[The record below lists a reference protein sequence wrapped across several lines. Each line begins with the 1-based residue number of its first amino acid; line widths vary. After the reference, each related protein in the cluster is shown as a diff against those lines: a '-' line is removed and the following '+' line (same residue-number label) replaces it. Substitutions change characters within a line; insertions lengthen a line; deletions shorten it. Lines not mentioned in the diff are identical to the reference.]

1 MHGMIACNRRELD
14 PVIIKV
20 FSEKYPVFLNKEA
33 AAFFWF
39 ISLDASQQST
49 VWNKTKQKVVTV

>member
-33 AAFFWF
+33 AAFF
-39 ISLDASQQST
+39 
-49 VWNKTKQKVVTV
+49 